1 MRRRRRT
8 ILFFIILIILI
19 VVIVRA
25 WKKRG
30 TSTTEPTAT
39 SETAT
44 SDLSQS
50 ILFDPPV
57 KILRRGGTRA
67 PSVEATTPAEP
78 GASDLT
84 PTGRTYQEYF
94 RKDIF
99 FGDSIMDELPYYHY
113 IYAQSAVT
121 QIGLNLETALDHVD
135 EVVRR
140 QPERIFMLFGMNEAN
155 GAWEVERY
163 ENAYK
168 SLISKIR
175 KDLPEAKFY
184 LFSTLPVDES
194 KTANDPSRQNLN
206 NETIRSYNEAT
217 KKIAENDEGIEYIDL
232 YEIENL
238 TSYHEP
244 DGVHFQSPFGDLWLE
259 LVTKKL
265 GGAQ

>member
-8 ILFFIILIILI
+8 VLFLIILIIAL
-19 VVIVRA
+19 VVVVRA

-30 TSTTEPTAT
+30 TSTTAPVAT
-39 SETAT
+39 SDTAT

-50 ILFDPPV
+50 ILIDPPV
-57 KILRRGGTRA
+57 KVLRRGGTRT
-67 PSVEATTPAEP
+67 PSVEATPAEP
-78 GASDLT
+78 GESDLT

-99 FGDSIMDELPYYHY
+99 MGDSIMDELPYYHY

-155 GAWEVERY
+155 GSWEVERY

-194 KTANDPSRQNLN
+194 QTANDPNRKNLN
-206 NETIRSYNEAT
+206 NETIRAFNEAT
-217 KKIAENDEGIEYIDL
+217 ERIAQSDEGVEYIDL

-244 DGVHFQSPFGDLWLE
+244 DGVHFQSPFGDKWLE

-265 GGAQ
+265 GGAE

>member
-8 ILFFIILIILI
+8 ILFFILLVILI

-39 SETAT
+39 SETST

-57 KILRRGGTRA
+57 KVLRRGGTRT
-67 PSVEATTPAEP
+67 PSVEATPAGP
-78 GASDLT
+78 GESDLT

-184 LFSTLPVDES
+184 IFSTLPVDES

-206 NETIRSYNEAT
+206 NETIRSYNEAA
-217 KKIAENDEGIEYIDL
+217 KRIAENDEGIEYIDL

>member
-1 MRRRRRT
+1 MRRRRRS
-8 ILFFIILIILI
+8 ILFLIFLLI
-19 VVIVRA
+19 VIVFVVRA

-30 TSTTEPTAT
+30 ASSTGEMAT
-39 SETAT
+39 SEMAT
-44 SDLSQS
+44 SDLSRS
-50 ILFDPPV
+50 ILFDSPV
-57 KILRRGGTRA
+57 KVLRRGGTRT
-67 PSVEATTPAEP
+67 PSVEGAKTEP
-78 GASDLT
+78 GVSDET

-99 FGDSIMDELPYYHY
+99 LGDSIMDELPYYHY

-140 QPERIFMLFGMNEAN
+140 QPQRIFMLFGMNETN

-194 KTANDPSRQNLN
+194 KTAQNPDLKNLN
-206 NETIRSYNEAT
+206 NETIRAFNEAT
-217 KKIAENDEGIEYIDL
+217 QRIAENDEGVEYIDL
-232 YEIENL
+232 YEIKDL

-244 DGVHFQSPFGDLWLE
+244 DGVHFQAPFGDSWLE

-265 GGAQ
+265 GGEA